1 MESIAPDHPVLEK
14 ARSLSRNLQNC
25 QEISRFRIA
34 ERQVNES
41 PTVQETIREIKRK
54 QKELV
59 HANHYGKPEY
69 ARMLREELDRLN
81 QKLDDLPIVR
91 EYRQAQ
97 VEVNDLLQ
105 TIQGV
110 IADTVAK
117 TVRVETGGDA
127 GGGCGSGG
135 ACGCG
140 KNRS

>member
-1 MESIAPDHPVLEK
+1 MDSIVQDHPVLEK
-14 ARSLSRNLQNC
+14 ARRLARNLQNS

-59 HANHYGKPEY
+59 HANHYGKTEY
-69 ARMLREELDRLN
+69 ARMLRGELDRLN

-105 TIQGV
+105 TIQRV

-117 TVRVETGGDA
+117 TVRVETGGDSP
-127 GGGCGSGG
+127 GGCGSGG
-135 ACGCG
+135 SCGCG
-140 KNRS
+140 NRS